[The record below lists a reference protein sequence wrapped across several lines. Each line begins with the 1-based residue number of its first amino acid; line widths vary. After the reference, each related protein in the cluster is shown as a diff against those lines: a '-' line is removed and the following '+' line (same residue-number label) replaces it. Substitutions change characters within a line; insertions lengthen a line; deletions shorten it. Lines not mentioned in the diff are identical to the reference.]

1 MGMAAGQARLLSITS
16 RMSDNELRAQLINN
30 DKMRLATQSS
40 QVSEAYVAALN
51 EAQLMFTNY
60 DADNNASYQQL
71 SFNSLTAYNQYNN
84 QYGLV
89 TPSGQI
95 LVSESDALNFQN
107 SGGDLNTF
115 LGYYGLKET
124 TTYFEDLAQYENNKM
139 PCNAENPDGTATR
152 TGNTI
157 KYYTGN
163 TYLTTDAA
171 GTWIEAAEEADS
183 NLSAEELGNMYF
195 GDETTPSYAE
205 TVSTQL
211 YHDYMQG
218 ITDINNAYSVFR
230 ENIGPK
236 LQTDVIE
243 QTLTD
248 NGKAADWT
256 ISSLSDKSILIDL
269 ANEYKRY
276 VTTDAGRQI
285 DNLITE
291 INTLGNYKN
300 TTYTNATITMET
312 VAKDKISEVSLR
324 DVEAEPTVPS
334 TDQNV
339 FVVRD
344 KDNNILFGFSGD
356 GARNTYFYTYNADGT
371 WERIKDNELVGTTNE
386 YTIKYNTST
395 GNFNYTYKISDN
407 TYGEH
412 YSFSVDPAQFA
423 ALTSGQ
429 SLSGITVTER
439 IKDTELDL
447 NRAQII
453 QDELK
458 NILFNNIDPLKCTT
472 LTSTYVD
479 YEAAGNRLFSTL
491 FGGTAPANFD
501 YTQLLDPDWIQ
512 NVLNN
517 NGDYVAE
524 DGSRTNIAN
533 SSNAEFIAT
542 KAEFQNIQNA
552 LMLDNIMSTYG
563 EPKWAWID
571 MTAPTDSYNENGEA
585 KAQWYTNLFERMQKG
600 YKVLQDGLASSTEW
614 IQFALESGIVTMEQ
628 VDSDNHWIATNYTN
642 CSDITEQTNNAAA
655 TLAEAEYN
663 AAMNKIEN
671 KDKKYDLEL
680 KNIDTEH
687 NSLQTE
693 YDSIKSAI
701 DKNIERTFKIYS

>member
-124 TTYFEDLAQYENNKM
+124 TTYFDDLKEHQDPATGTIWYYNGETTAAQNDDGEWYEKPVEVNSGK
-139 PCNAENPDGTATR
+139 T
-152 TGNTI
+152 
-157 KYYTGN
+157 
-163 TYLTTDAA
+163 
-171 GTWIEAAEEADS
+171 
-183 NLSAEELGNMYF
+183 AEELKSYYF
-195 GDETTPSYAE
+195 GYETQSYAE
-205 TVSTQL
+205 TVTSQK
-211 YHDYMQG
+211 YHDYVQGLTNMQNAYNEFLEFVG
-218 ITDINNAYSVFR
+218 PKIKTEIIDKEINNVTGTTSFTISDITNPTQKQNLLDIADKFANYVTDSGKTEINSLKNDINNLGSAKEYRNGSMSIS
-230 ENIGPK
+230 ENDTGNI
-236 LQTDVIE
+236 TY
-243 QTLTD
+243 
-248 NGKAADWT
+248 
-256 ISSLSDKSILIDL
+256 IDDSGT
-269 ANEYKRY
+269 EI
-276 VTTDAGRQI
+276 TDAGPVYNVTGADGSIFFAYTSSAIYLYI
-285 DNLITE
+285 DGVYSKFTSGTYSETGESGTTINYNNTLTYVTDPTSGNITE
-291 INTLGNYKN
+291 IHYAESGSDSSTHNIDLTGITYDASSGKPISGTCVASKFEPTSDTAEANEILTELQNVVYNYIN
-300 TTYTNATITMET
+300 PLACSTISGASTYYTNYSNAATSFYQAIFGN
-312 VAKDKISEVSLR
+312 
-324 DVEAEPTVPS
+324 PPPS
-334 TDQNV
+334 
-339 FVVRD
+339 
-344 KDNNILFGFSGD
+344 GFD
-356 GARNTYFYTYNADGT
+356 FT
-371 WERIKDNELVGTTNE
+371 
-386 YTIKYNTST
+386 
-395 GNFNYTYKISDN
+395 
-407 TYGEH
+407 
-412 YSFSVDPAQFA
+412 Q
-423 ALTSGQ
+423 
-429 SLSGITVTER
+429 
-439 IKDTELDL
+439 
-447 NRAQII
+447 
-453 QDELK
+453 LK
-458 NILFNNIDPLKCTT
+458 N
-472 LTSTYVD
+472 
-479 YEAAGNRLFSTL
+479 
-491 FGGTAPANFD
+491 
-501 YTQLLDPDWIQ
+501 PD
-512 NVLNN
+512 
-517 NGDYVAE
+517 
-524 DGSRTNIAN
+524 T
-533 SSNAEFIAT
+533 IAT
-542 KAEFQNIQNA
+542 LIESAGTGTRISTEEFQNIQNA

-571 MTAPTDSYNENGEA
+571 TTAPTDSYNENGEA

>member
-124 TTYFEDLAQYENNKM
+124 TTYFDDLKEHQDPATGTIWYYNGETTAARNDDGEWYEKPVEVNSGK
-139 PCNAENPDGTATR
+139 T
-152 TGNTI
+152 
-157 KYYTGN
+157 
-163 TYLTTDAA
+163 
-171 GTWIEAAEEADS
+171 
-183 NLSAEELGNMYF
+183 AEELKSYYF
-195 GDETTPSYAE
+195 GYETQSYAE
-205 TVSTQL
+205 TVTSQK
-211 YHDYMQG
+211 YHDYVQGLTNMQNAYNEFLEFVG
-218 ITDINNAYSVFR
+218 PKIKTKIIDNEIKNTDGTSFTITDITNTTQKQRLLDIADKFANYVTDSGKTEINSLKNDINNLGSAEEYCNEAV
-230 ENIGPK
+230 
-236 LQTDVIE
+236 
-243 QTLTD
+243 
-248 NGKAADWT
+248 T
-256 ISSLSDKSILIDL
+256 ISETDTGNITYIDENGTEVTDAGPVYTVSDADGSILFAYTSSAIYL
-269 ANEYKRY
+269 YNEGTYSKDTNAGAY
-276 VTTDAGRQI
+276 TETDEDGKTIHYNTNISTTTDASGK
-285 DNLITE
+285 ITGFIYSDSASDSSGKNIYTHNIELTGITYDSSGKPTGGNCIAETFDITNANARANE
-291 INTLGNYKN
+291 ILTELQNVVYNYIN
-300 TTYTNATITMET
+300 PLACSTISGASTYYTNYSNAATSFYQAIFGN
-312 VAKDKISEVSLR
+312 
-324 DVEAEPTVPS
+324 PPPS
-334 TDQNV
+334 
-339 FVVRD
+339 
-344 KDNNILFGFSGD
+344 GFD
-356 GARNTYFYTYNADGT
+356 FT
-371 WERIKDNELVGTTNE
+371 
-386 YTIKYNTST
+386 
-395 GNFNYTYKISDN
+395 
-407 TYGEH
+407 
-412 YSFSVDPAQFA
+412 Q
-423 ALTSGQ
+423 
-429 SLSGITVTER
+429 
-439 IKDTELDL
+439 
-447 NRAQII
+447 
-453 QDELK
+453 LK
-458 NILFNNIDPLKCTT
+458 N
-472 LTSTYVD
+472 
-479 YEAAGNRLFSTL
+479 
-491 FGGTAPANFD
+491 
-501 YTQLLDPDWIQ
+501 PD
-512 NVLNN
+512 
-517 NGDYVAE
+517 
-524 DGSRTNIAN
+524 T
-533 SSNAEFIAT
+533 IAT
-542 KAEFQNIQNA
+542 LIESAGTGTRISTEEFQNIQNA

>member
-124 TTYFEDLAQYENNKM
+124 TTYFDDLAENEDPATGTIWYYNGETTAARNDDGEWYEKPVEVNSGK
-139 PCNAENPDGTATR
+139 T
-152 TGNTI
+152 
-157 KYYTGN
+157 
-163 TYLTTDAA
+163 
-171 GTWIEAAEEADS
+171 
-183 NLSAEELGNMYF
+183 AEELKSYYF
-195 GDETTPSYAE
+195 GYETQSYAE
-205 TVSTQL
+205 TVTSQK
-211 YHDYMQG
+211 YHDYVQGLTNMQNAYNEFLEFVG
-218 ITDINNAYSVFR
+218 PKIKTEIIDKEINNVTGTTSFTISDITNPTQKQNLLDIADKFANYVTDSGKTEINSLKNDINNLGSAKEYRNGSMSIS
-230 ENIGPK
+230 ENDTGNI
-236 LQTDVIE
+236 TY
-243 QTLTD
+243 
-248 NGKAADWT
+248 
-256 ISSLSDKSILIDL
+256 IDDSGT
-269 ANEYKRY
+269 EI
-276 VTTDAGRQI
+276 TDAGPVYNVTGADGSIFFAYTSSAIYLYI
-285 DNLITE
+285 DGVYSKCTSGTYSETGESGTTINYNNTLTYVTDPTSGNITE
-291 INTLGNYKN
+291 IHYAESGSDSSTHNIDLTGITYDASSGKPISGTCVASKFEPTSDTAEANEILTELQNVVYNYIN
-300 TTYTNATITMET
+300 PLACSTISGASTYYTNYSNAATSFYQAIFGN
-312 VAKDKISEVSLR
+312 
-324 DVEAEPTVPS
+324 PPPS
-334 TDQNV
+334 
-339 FVVRD
+339 
-344 KDNNILFGFSGD
+344 GFD
-356 GARNTYFYTYNADGT
+356 FT
-371 WERIKDNELVGTTNE
+371 
-386 YTIKYNTST
+386 
-395 GNFNYTYKISDN
+395 
-407 TYGEH
+407 
-412 YSFSVDPAQFA
+412 Q
-423 ALTSGQ
+423 
-429 SLSGITVTER
+429 
-439 IKDTELDL
+439 
-447 NRAQII
+447 
-453 QDELK
+453 LK
-458 NILFNNIDPLKCTT
+458 N
-472 LTSTYVD
+472 
-479 YEAAGNRLFSTL
+479 
-491 FGGTAPANFD
+491 
-501 YTQLLDPDWIQ
+501 PD
-512 NVLNN
+512 
-517 NGDYVAE
+517 
-524 DGSRTNIAN
+524 T
-533 SSNAEFIAT
+533 IAT
-542 KAEFQNIQNA
+542 LIESAGTGTRISTEEFQNIQNA

>member
-115 LGYYGLKET
+115 LGYYGLEET
-124 TTYFEDLAQYENNKM
+124 TTYFDDLAQYENN
-139 PCNAENPDGTATR
+139 AAALDATNPDGTVLR
-152 TGNTI
+152 GDNKDTI

-183 NLSAEELGNMYF
+183 NMSAEELGNMYF

-218 ITDINNAYSVFR
+218 ITNLQIAQEEFIATTGPLMASNPPLNAKPT
-230 ENIGPK
+230 I
-236 LQTDVIE
+236 T
-243 QTLTD
+243 
-248 NGKAADWT
+248 AADDTNMLNLYNFANDCMAVTNSQGAALIRAIRDECVELDQYGNVVGGLSKPETKVIDIEIIDNQT
-256 ISSLSDKSILIDL
+256 IDYFSTSNTGADPDVTLNNCKIVKDKNTGELLYAFKQGYPSDIFIFYGGQDKNSSNVTIDIWEATSAVPNVVGALCNYTDTGDGSYEESITITPGILGNPAQCTYSYIDYN
-269 ANEYKRY
+269 ANLNQAKQAVDNIEDIVLRYANPLQCHFSPSNDAEYNNY
-276 VTTDAGRQI
+276 ADAGIR
-285 DNLITE
+285 L
-291 INTLGNYKN
+291 YS
-300 TTYTNATITMET
+300 A
-312 VAKDKISEVSLR
+312 
-324 DVEAEPTVPS
+324 
-334 TDQNV
+334 
-339 FVVRD
+339 
-344 KDNNILFGFSGD
+344 LFGENPPTDSSG
-356 GARNTYFYTYNADGT
+356 
-371 WERIKDNELVGTTNE
+371 
-386 YTIKYNTST
+386 KYN
-395 GNFNYTYKISDN
+395 ID
-407 TYGEH
+407 
-412 YSFSVDPAQFA
+412 FS
-423 ALTSGQ
+423 
-429 SLSGITVTER
+429 
-439 IKDTELDL
+439 
-447 NRAQII
+447 N
-453 QDELK
+453 
-458 NILFNNIDPLKCTT
+458 
-472 LTSTYVD
+472 
-479 YEAAGNRLFSTL
+479 
-491 FGGTAPANFD
+491 
-501 YTQLLDPDWIQ
+501 LLDPDWVQ
-512 NVLNN
+512 NALNTGSYNAKDGTAHNISPNATFN
-517 NGDYVAE
+517 NTKDNFE
-524 DGSRTNIAN
+524 D
-533 SSNAEFIAT
+533 
-542 KAEFQNIQNA
+542 IQNA